1 MNTMLALAVA
11 GTKRQNESQISS
23 FHSTQICCLLFLNFV
38 TESQQTDH
46 SPADALQQRA
56 SVATLNFWPNTSR
69 DFTEFGKSN
78 LGNALASQDI
88 LIVW

>member
-23 FHSTQICCLLFLNFV
+23 FHSDLLFLNFV

-56 SVATLNFWPNTSR
+56 SVATLQF
-69 DFTEFGKSN
+69 
-78 LGNALASQDI
+78 LAQH
-88 LIVW
+88 VT